1 MADAA
6 SERQPGDAGR
16 ADDPSR
22 GGEAEGLG
30 RRVEVEPRHAARGAC
45 EPRIGVDRD
54 GTHRREVDHDAVVAD
69 AVPGRVVAA
78 SAYGDLALPCAG
90 EVEGRRDVGRARAA
104 RDQHR
109 PAVDQG
115 VVAAPRGVVFRVS
128 RLDDVAGE

>member
-22 GGEAEGLG
+22 GGEAERLG
-30 RRVEVEPRHAARGAC
+30 RRVEVEPRRAALGAR

-54 GTHRREVDHDAVVAD
+54 GTHRREVDHEAVVAD

-78 SAYGDLALPCAG
+78 SAHGDLQLLCAG
-90 EVEGRRDVGRARAA
+90 EVESRGDVGRAGAA
-104 RDQHR
+104 RDQRR

-115 VVAAPRGVVFRVS
+115 VVAASRGVVLR
-128 RLDDVAGE
+128 RQPAR